1 MRRSK
6 TLQQQAK
13 YYEVANEVAMMDLML
28 ASWINGNFKD
38 FKDYYKMLNKGNRR
52 VFINYVWCNT
62 ENSEFYDIIDFLL
75 L

>member
-6 TLQQQAK
+6 TLQQ
-13 YYEVANEVAMMDLML
+13 NEVEMMDLML

-52 VFINYVWCNT
+52 VIH
-62 ENSEFYDIIDFLL
+62 
-75 L
+75 

>member
-6 TLQQQAK
+6 TLQQ
-13 YYEVANEVAMMDLML
+13 NEVEMMDLML

-75 L
+75 F

>member
-13 YYEVANEVAMMDLML
+13 CYEVANEVEMMDLML

-52 VFINYVWCNT
+52 VFINYAFCNT
-62 ENSEFYDIIDFLL
+62 ENSKFYDMIDFLFF
-75 L
+75 